1 MPSSPIRK
9 LAPFAD
15 AAKKEGVQVYHLNI
29 GQPDI
34 ETPHIMMEAVQQA
47 NLKVLEYTDSRGILS
62 LRKKLAAYYIS
73 KGMDVNYEDVLIT
86 IGGSE
91 AILFAFRSY
100 LLKNLLQRHHF
111 LWIEIGTLII
121 WIFLSSMTCFVIN
134 I

>member
-1 MPSSPIRK
+1 MIQISKRGIQMPSSPIRK

-34 ETPHIMMEAVQQA
+34 ATPSIMLEAVQQA

-73 KGMDVNYEDVLIT
+73 KGIDVTYEDVLIT

-91 AILFAFRSY
+91 A
-100 LLKNLLQRHHF
+100 
-111 LWIEIGTLII
+111 
-121 WIFLSSMTCFVIN
+121 TCCI
-134 I
+134 